1 MKNIVRNIFNVLMSF
16 ALIFIILSIMLFNI
30 INDKILNKNYI
41 LSKMEET
48 EFYLQVSRE
57 IKNGFENYIYQSGLP
72 EDTIENIVS
81 DEMIKKDVNGIVDY
95 IYEGK
100 EISLSSEDVKSN
112 LDVKIQNYVTTQNL
126 KLNEQGKNNIT
137 EFEKIIV
144 IEYINNVKIS
154 ETFYNMCHSMIN
166 KVNEQISKIK
176 NLPFIALIVV
186 IILMILIN
194 IKELL
199 NVINFGGISLLST
212 GILIKLGINLI
223 MKKVEF
229 DNLVIITNSL
239 SNLIVSIIK
248 ENIYKI
254 LDFSNIYIICGIV
267 AIIISAILKNLN
279 VNKENIYKPKRRG
292 IKQKNKR

>member
-144 IEYINNVKIS
+144 NEYINNVKIS

-292 IKQKNKR
+292 IKQKNN

>member
-16 ALIFIILSIMLFNI
+16 VLIFIILSIMLFNI

-144 IEYINNVKIS
+144 NEYINNVKIS

-166 KVNEQISKIK
+166 KVNEQISKIE

-292 IKQKNKR
+292 IKQKNN

>member
-100 EISLSSEDVKSN
+100 EISLSSEDVKNN

-144 IEYINNVKIS
+144 NEYINNVKIS

-166 KVNEQISKIK
+166 KVNEQISKIE
-176 NLPFIALIVV
+176 NVPFIALIVV

-292 IKQKNKR
+292 IKQKNN

>member
-100 EISLSSEDVKSN
+100 EISLSSEDVKNN

-144 IEYINNVKIS
+144 NEYINNVKIS

-292 IKQKNKR
+292 IKQKNN

>member
-144 IEYINNVKIS
+144 NEYINNVKIS

-248 ENIYKI
+248 ENIYI
-254 LDFSNIYIICGIV
+254 
-267 AIIISAILKNLN
+267 
-279 VNKENIYKPKRRG
+279 
-292 IKQKNKR
+292 

>member
-16 ALIFIILSIMLFNI
+16 VLIFIILSIMLFNI

-100 EISLSSEDVKSN
+100 EISLSSEDVKNN

-144 IEYINNVKIS
+144 NEYINNVKIS

-166 KVNEQISKIK
+166 KVNEQISKIE
-176 NLPFIALIVV
+176 NVPFIALIVV

-292 IKQKNKR
+292 IKQKNN

>member
-100 EISLSSEDVKSN
+100 EISLSSEDVKNN
-112 LDVKIQNYVTTQNL
+112 LDVKIQNYVVAQNL

-144 IEYINNVKIS
+144 NEYINNVKIS

-176 NLPFIALIVV
+176 NVPFIALIVV

-199 NVINFGGISLLST
+199 NVINLGGISLLST

-292 IKQKNKR
+292 IKQKNN

>member
-100 EISLSSEDVKSN
+100 EISLSSEDVKNN

-126 KLNEQGKNNIT
+126 KLNEQGKNNIN

-144 IEYINNVKIS
+144 NEYINNVKIS

-166 KVNEQISKIK
+166 KVNEQISKIE
-176 NLPFIALIVV
+176 NLPFIALIIV

-292 IKQKNKR
+292 ITQKNN

>member
-57 IKNGFENYIYQSGLP
+57 IKNGFENYIYQSVLP

-144 IEYINNVKIS
+144 NEYINNVKIS

-292 IKQKNKR
+292 IKQKNN